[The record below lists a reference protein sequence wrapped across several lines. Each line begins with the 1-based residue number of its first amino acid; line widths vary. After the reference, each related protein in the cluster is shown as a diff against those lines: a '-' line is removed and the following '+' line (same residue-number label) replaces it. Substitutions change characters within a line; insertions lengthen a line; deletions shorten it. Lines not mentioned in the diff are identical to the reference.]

1 MLALSNIS
9 KSYPQRGVVLDKLKF
24 ELRKGE
30 TVAITGPSGSGKT
43 TLLNIIGLLDRP
55 DSGSVTFNN
64 AEITG
69 LNPDQSADFRK
80 NNFGFVFQEHLLLPH
95 LTIIEN
101 IYLPLLMNKKTREE
115 MIPIEKYVNELLRK
129 TGISGIENKFP
140 ALVSGGEAQR
150 ATLVRALVNKPVL
163 LLADE
168 PTGSLDIRNAED
180 LGNLLLEM
188 NNDYETTIIAV
199 THSQNL
205 ADKLGRKLQL
215 RDGHLT
221 SPSAEKQ

>member
-1 MLALSNIS
+1 MLVLSNIS
-9 KSYPQRGVVLDKLKF
+9 KSYPQRGVVLDKLEF
-24 ELRKGE
+24 EIRQGE

-55 DSGSVTFNN
+55 DSGSVIFND

-69 LNPDQSADFRK
+69 LNPDQSAGFRK

-101 IYLPLLMNKKTREE
+101 IYLPLLMDKKNRQE
-115 MIPIEKYVNELLRK
+115 MIPIEKYVNVLLRK

-140 ALVSGGEAQR
+140 AMVSGGEAQR

-168 PTGSLDIRNAED
+168 PTGSLDSRNSED

-188 NNDYETTIIAV
+188 NNDYDTTIIAV

-205 ADKLGRKLQL
+205 ADKLERQLQL
-215 RDGHLT
+215 RDGRLT
-221 SPSAEKQ
+221 KPPAKKQ